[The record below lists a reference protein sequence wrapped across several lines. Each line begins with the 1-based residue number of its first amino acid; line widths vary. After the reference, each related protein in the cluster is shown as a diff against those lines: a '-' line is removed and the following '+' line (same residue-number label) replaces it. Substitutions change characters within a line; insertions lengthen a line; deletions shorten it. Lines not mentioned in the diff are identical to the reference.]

1 MPDQATIQSAPT
13 SEIVVYENGE
23 DVRIDVRMGGDTVW
37 LTQEQMCKL
46 FGRHKSVITRH
57 IANAF
62 KEGEV
67 NEANN
72 MQILH
77 LIRRGQPQKIYDL
90 DVIISVGYRVKSL
103 QGVLFRRW
111 ATRILREMLLNK
123 LEEVKRIAELE
134 RRVDH
139 AEGDIKQIQAGVNYL
154 ARQLATPPPD
164 PPRRKIGFV
173 TNRSSQTSDHNPRAS
188 RPRPG
193 TKPPATNN

>member
-1 MPDQATIQSAPT
+1 MPDKTTIQSAPT
-13 SEIVVYENGE
+13 SEIVVYENGA
-23 DVRIDVRMGGDTVW
+23 DVRLDVRTDGETVW

-46 FGRHKSVITRH
+46 FGRNQSVISRH
-57 IANAF
+57 IGNALR
-62 KEGEV
+62 EGELDDS
-67 NEANN
+67 NI

-77 LIRRGQPQKIYDL
+77 NNRRGQPLRFYNL

-154 ARQLATPPPD
+154 ARQLSAPPPD

-173 TNRSSQTSDHNPRAS
+173 TNRSSSVSSGPTR
-188 RPRPG
+188 
-193 TKPPATNN
+193 